1 MIISS
6 ITRAKMM
13 QPCIT
18 NHFSQIYHEEK
29 GDKVNDNAMNTV
41 KENIY
46 VVDLYFILLG
56 EAQINYI
63 HNEVKEGIYILEDHL
78 KGHFPQGISFS
89 KYFYNKEK
97 GEYE

>member
-1 MIISS
+1 
-6 ITRAKMM
+6 MM

-56 EAQINYI
+56 EAQINYR
-63 HNEVKEGIYILEDHL
+63 HNEVKEGISILEDHL
-78 KGHFPQGISFS
+78 KGGTSLRADIFLNTFTIKRRGNMR
-89 KYFYNKEK
+89 K
-97 GEYE
+97 